1 MESNNHLSILTN
13 KNLTSFFNF
22 NEIAQHTKQK
32 IDINVAKPCK
42 NIGNTHL
49 VLMRF
54 PCATSATLISRE
66 Q

>member
-1 MESNNHLSILTN
+1 MESNNHLSNLTN
-13 KNLTSFFNF
+13 KNLTSFLNF
-22 NEIAQHTKQK
+22 NEIAQPTKQR
-32 IDINVAKPCK
+32 IDINVANPCK
-42 NIGNTHL
+42 NIDNTHL